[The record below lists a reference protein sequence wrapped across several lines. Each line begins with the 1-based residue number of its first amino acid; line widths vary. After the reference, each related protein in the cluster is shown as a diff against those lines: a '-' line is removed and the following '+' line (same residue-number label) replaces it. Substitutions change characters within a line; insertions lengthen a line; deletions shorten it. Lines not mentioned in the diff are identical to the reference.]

1 MKCLKSLAAI
11 LLMAALVISG
21 CAKSNGNQLTASKT
35 SGSAR
40 SSKAAAHSHGTGPN
54 GGVVF
59 DLGSHHAEFVVDH
72 NKQQVT
78 ITILGDDEK
87 TPTRVAATGFVLTI
101 NETKTAD
108 GKTVPPMTVD
118 MQPVDASGGKA
129 TTFVGSDRGIANVA
143 DFAGTVSG
151 EINDKPAMG
160 EFDEA
165 TGAGAHGHA
174 HTPHDG
180 VVAVLNA
187 QPGGSAGF
195 VELKLHDDK
204 GDLELWLGK
213 DREMTRPLDISA
225 DTVINVSFKDRPGKT
240 ATLAVRN
247 NEQNE
252 DEDGKPNLRGRKTNY
267 FIFPGDSGQ
276 DPTWLMGKQFR
287 SAVVVT
293 FTADGKNYRS
303 EEFVLVPHTHAD
315 GHTH

>member
-1 MKCLKSLAAI
+1 MKCFISMAAI
-11 LLMAALVISG
+11 LLMAALCVAG
-21 CAKSNGNQLTASKT
+21 CSKSDDNQTTATKT
-35 SGSAR
+35 SRNAR
-40 SSKAAAHSHGTGPN
+40 SSEAVAHSHGTGPN
-54 GGVVF
+54 GGIVF
-59 DLGSHHAEFVVDH
+59 DLGSHHAEFLVDH
-72 NKQQVT
+72 DEQQVT

-87 TPTRVAATGFVLTI
+87 TPLPIAATGFVLSI

-108 GKTVPPMTVD
+108 GKTVPPITVD
-118 MQPVDASGGKA
+118 MQPVDATDGKTA
-129 TTFVGSDRGIANVA
+129 TFVGTDPSIANVA

-151 EINDKPAMG
+151 EIDNKPAMG
-160 EFDEA
+160 QFDEA
-165 TGAGAHGHA
+165 ASAGAHGHA

-187 QPGGSAGF
+187 VPGGNAGF

-213 DREMTRPLDISA
+213 DREMTQPLDIPA

-252 DEDGKPNLRGRKTNY
+252 DEDGKPNLRGGETNY

-276 DPTWLMGKQFR
+276 DPTWLMGKDFR
-287 SAVVVT
+287 SAVDVS
-293 FTADGKNYRS
+293 FTADGKTYRS

-315 GHTH
+315 GHAH